1 MYDWS
6 EEKDR
11 QLREDRG
18 IGFEDI
24 IFHIQEG
31 DVLLTAVH
39 PNRKKHPN
47 QKVLYVRVDEYV
59 YMVPFVENEDK
70 KFLKTIIPSR
80 RATKKL
86 IRRKEN
92 EL

>member
-6 EEKDR
+6 EEKDK
-11 QLREDRG
+11 QLRKERG

-31 DVLLTAVH
+31 DVFLTATH
-39 PNRKKHPN
+39 PNRQKYPN
-47 QKVLYVRVDEYV
+47 QKILYVKVGDYVFLVPYVEDEG
-59 YMVPFVENEDK
+59 K

-80 RATKKL
+80 KATKKL
-86 IRRKEN
+86 IRREEN
-92 EL
+92 EV

>member
-6 EEKDR
+6 EDKDR
-11 QLREDRG
+11 QLREDCG

-39 PNRKKHPN
+39 PNRKKYPN
-47 QKVLYVRVDEYV
+47 QKILYIRVDEYV
-59 YMVPFVENEDK
+59 YMVPFVEQEDK
-70 KFLKTIIPSR
+70 KFLKTIIASR
-80 RATKKL
+80 KATKKL
-86 IRRKEN
+86 IRREEN

>member
-31 DVLLTAVH
+31 DVLHTAVH
-39 PNRKKHPN
+39 PNRQKYPN
-47 QKVLYVRVDEYV
+47 QKILYVRVDEYV
-59 YMVPFVENEDK
+59 YLVPFVENEDN

-80 RATKKL
+80 KATKKL
-86 IRRKEN
+86 IRREEN